1 MLGVCPDIMITLDGN
16 GCLSP
21 EDREAF
27 FREGIRSGGI
37 HLIGDK
43 FYIKDKYLLE
53 SATDIDID
61 YYEAEE
67 RIYESQNHK

>member
-1 MLGVCPDIMITLDGN
+1 MVIPVTHINNIVFCKLNIA
-16 GCLSP
+16 
-21 EDREAF
+21 REAF

-37 HLIGDK
+37 HLIRDK

-53 SATDIDID
+53 SATDMDID

-67 RIYESQNHK
+67 KIYES